1 MEPLT
6 VSLSAVQAF
15 RRCQTQYH
23 YRYVERLKR
32 KDKAPAPE
40 LGIILH
46 DYLACYYKWLQAD
59 VPAIE
64 AHQTGLLKIS
74 ADYMPEIK
82 RFARVA
88 ERVGQHDL
96 AAELLEIPGKAS
108 RIAERYYL
116 ARGQFDAERYEIIY
130 VEQELRWQIRK
141 SLRSDGRL
149 DLVTQDRETGRVHL
163 WDHKSTANVPDEGY
177 RMRDLQTLLYAEK
190 LARESPADIEIDC
203 VLWNYIRT
211 KEPTVPEQLKAGG
224 LTRRAD
230 LDSTLEVYSAEVTRL
245 GLNPMDYDEQWQRL
259 AGRELSVFFPRI
271 EQVIVAQADVL
282 LRDYINTARE
292 IRRYRKAW
300 ADGIVEPVRNLSM
313 DCTWCE
319 FATLCNAVILGG
331 DESDIRE
338 MRFTVNAHA

>member
-1 MEPLT
+1 MTDLT

-15 RRCQTQYH
+15 RKCQQQYF

-116 ARGQFDAERYEIIY
+116 ARGQFDAERYEILY

-149 DLVTQDRETGRVHL
+149 DLVTRDNETGRVLL
-163 WDHKSTANVPDEGY
+163 WDHKSTGNVPDDDY

-190 LARESPADIEIDC
+190 LAPELEVDC

-224 LTRRAD
+224 LSRRAD
-230 LDSTLEVYSAEVTRL
+230 LDSTWEVYCAELTRL
-245 GLNPMDYDEQWQRL
+245 GLNPNEYEEQCLRL

-300 ADGIVEPVRNLSM
+300 ADGLVEPVRNLSM
-313 DCTWCE
+313 DCSWCE

-338 MRFTVNAHA
+338 MRFVVS